1 MARLAQAHTRTDVEE
16 VEERRR
22 RREEE
27 QEEEEQEEEEEQ
39 KNVER
44 GKNTQNNK
52 HKPKRYVGGGR
63 AVGRRAAS
71 QAG

>member
-27 QEEEEQEEEEEQ
+27 QEEEEEEQEEEEQ
-39 KNVER
+39 KKGER
-44 GKNTQNNK
+44 EPAKQ
-52 HKPKRYVGGGR
+52 GR
-63 AVGRRAAS
+63 SGHTPRTPT
-71 QAG
+71 